1 MRCSYFYEVFY
12 EVNMNVGSLV
22 RRKPKVSDWEKHNP
36 WMKTKGND
44 TKQIGIVVR
53 IGKSGYWD
61 YDVLWSY
68 GIWTHDESELEE
80 VNEN

>member
-1 MRCSYFYEVFY
+1 
-12 EVNMNVGSLV
+12 MNVGSLV
-22 RRKPKVSDWEKHNP
+22 RRKQKQPTEWEKQNP
-36 WMKTKGND
+36 WMNPKGND

-61 YDVLWSY
+61 YEVLWSY

-80 VNEN
+80 INER

>member
-1 MRCSYFYEVFY
+1 
-12 EVNMNVGSLV
+12 MN
-22 RRKPKVSDWEKHNP
+22 P
-36 WMKTKGND
+36 KGND

-61 YDVLWSY
+61 YEVLWSY

-80 VNEN
+80 INESR